1 MQQKSGDHWRP
12 LGFFSRKLTDTES
25 RYSTF
30 DRELLAAHAAI
41 KNFRHLIKVEHFNFG
56 QISNHLSLP
65 FLVFQPPFHPDNSAI
80 WHSFQNSMCKFCI
93 CLV

>member
-30 DRELLAAHAAI
+30 DRGLLAAHAAI
-41 KNFRHLIKVEHFNFG
+41 KHFRH
-56 QISNHLSLP
+56 
-65 FLVFQPPFHPDNSAI
+65 
-80 WHSFQNSMCKFCI
+80 FCEG
-93 CLV
+93 

>member
-12 LGFFSRKLTDTES
+12 LGFFSRKLTDMES

-41 KNFRHLIKVEHFNFG
+41 IHFRHF
-56 QISNHLSLP
+56 
-65 FLVFQPPFHPDNSAI
+65 
-80 WHSFQNSMCKFCI
+80 
-93 CLV
+93 